1 MNIEEA
7 IKTALDYENK
17 VTDVY
22 FKYAEKFQSEVG
34 KKIFLTLGKEEEDH
48 VAYLKAKLA
57 EWQETGNI
65 TVDTLDSIVP
75 DMDVIKKNVK
85 QLKKV
90 AKQESVDTEIEYF
103 EKALDMEVKTS
114 NFYKEMVAKLPA
126 DQQPLFKKFVEI
138 EEGHEAIV
146 KAEIDN
152 ARGLGFW
159 FDFMEFDLEVA

>member
-7 IKTALDYENK
+7 IKTALEYENK

-22 FKYAEKFQSEVG
+22 TKYAEKFQSEVG
-34 KKIFLTLGKEEEDH
+34 RKIFQTLGKEEEDH
-48 VAYLKAKLA
+48 VAYLKVKLA
-57 EWQETGNI
+57 EWQETGKI
-65 TVDTLDSIVP
+65 TVDTLETIVP
-75 DMDVIKKNVK
+75 DREVIKKNVK

-103 EKALDMEVKTS
+103 EKALEMEVKTS
-114 NFYKEMVAKLPA
+114 NFYREMVSQLPA
-126 DQQPLFKKFVEI
+126 DQQLLFEKFVAI